1 MQVNVITLNAFA
13 SESHGGNPA
22 GVVLGADKF
31 NDEQMLLIAQKVGFS
46 ETAFIMKSD
55 SADFKLRFFTPTEE
69 VDLCGHATIGAFYA
83 IKEKGYIQPGR
94 YYKQETKA
102 GILAIE
108 VSDDGEVL
116 MEQKKPEFLQ
126 VIDVK
131 NPDFELVCESLGI
144 KSSDIGIKNTVAEFE
159 NGQMITRE
167 ITSDNTL
174 KMMQVVSTGLK
185 DLIIPV
191 DSLET
196 LKKIVPNNKLIEALS
211 EKYGVTGYHVFT
223 LETND
228 EENTAQCRNFAPL
241 YGIDEESATGT
252 ASGALACFLYEN
264 NLRYKL
270 KLNGTINMK
279 FEQGYTMNKPS
290 IISARIKI
298 KLRDQRPTITSVKI
312 GGSAL
317 GISNIIVEI

>member
-13 SESHGGNPA
+13 SSPNGGNPA

-31 NDEQMLLIAQKVGFS
+31 NESQMLEIAKKVGFS

-55 SADFKLRFFTPTEE
+55 SADFRLRFFTPTEE

-94 YYKQETKA
+94 CYKQETKA

-116 MEQKKPEFLQ
+116 MEQKKPEFFQ
-126 VIDVK
+126 IIDYK
-131 NPDFELVCESLGI
+131 NSDFELVCKSLGI
-144 KSSDIGIKNTVAEFE
+144 TSEKIGIKNTVAEFE
-159 NGQMITRE
+159 NGKIIAKDTGCE
-167 ITSDNTL
+167 NTL
-174 KMMQVVSTGLK
+174 RMMQVVSTGLK

-196 LKKIVPNNKLIEALS
+196 LRSIEPDNQLIKELS

-223 LETND
+223 LETEN

-252 ASGALACFLYEN
+252 ASGALASFLYEN
-264 NLRYKL
+264 NLRFKL

-279 FEQGYTMNKPS
+279 FEQGYTMDKPS

-298 KLRDQRPTITSVKI
+298 KMREHRPTITSVRV

-317 GISNIIVEI
+317 GMANIVVDI